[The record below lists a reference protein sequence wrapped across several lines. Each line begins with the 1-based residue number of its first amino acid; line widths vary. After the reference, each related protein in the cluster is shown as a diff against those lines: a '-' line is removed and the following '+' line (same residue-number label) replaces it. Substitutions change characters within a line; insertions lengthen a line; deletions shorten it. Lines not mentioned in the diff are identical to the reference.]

1 MCEVTAWWS
10 SDRAESVAGV
20 SVRKQPAEPHVL
32 TVNALNG
39 CFSFLLFR

>member
-10 SDRAESVAGV
+10 LGRAESVAGV
-20 SVRKQPAEPHVL
+20 GVRKKPAEPDVL